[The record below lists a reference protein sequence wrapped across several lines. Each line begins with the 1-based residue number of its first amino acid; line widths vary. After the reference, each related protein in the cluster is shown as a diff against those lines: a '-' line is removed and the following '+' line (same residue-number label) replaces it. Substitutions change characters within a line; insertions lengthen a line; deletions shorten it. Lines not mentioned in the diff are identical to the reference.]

1 MSDPIVLME
10 RYAAFKTRA
19 DRLQAAMDAI
29 SKAEPDVEMIAMAD
43 SLKVK
48 RDRILLDCA
57 SIQLEMAN
65 LLNDMKGG
73 NRMCIYEIC
82 PMMTGGEWPD
92 CKKCPYADGTEGD
105 ERMDCT
111 ATFSNGA
118 GTIRTGTG
126 DGRGREAYDTL
137 QTSTRVLYSDDHRK
151 VNVTLTPDKARDLI
165 ELLVA
170 YIKYK
175 GGRE

>member
-10 RYAAFKTRA
+10 RYAAFKMRA

-29 SKAEPDVEMIAMAD
+29 AKAEPDVEMCAMAD

-92 CKKCPYADGTEGD
+92 CKTCPYADGTEGD
-105 ERMDCT
+105 ERMRTHYLYDIERILGT
-111 ATFSNGA
+111 FEAIKEHEGKNATGIAKGVGYQAVIGRINEFKDKGLV
-118 GTIRTGTG
+118 RT
-126 DGRGREAYDTL
+126 
-137 QTSTRVLYSDDHRK
+137 YSLHRDIY
-151 VNVTLTPDKARDLI
+151 LTP
-165 ELLVA
+165 
-170 YIKYK
+170 K
-175 GGRE
+175 G